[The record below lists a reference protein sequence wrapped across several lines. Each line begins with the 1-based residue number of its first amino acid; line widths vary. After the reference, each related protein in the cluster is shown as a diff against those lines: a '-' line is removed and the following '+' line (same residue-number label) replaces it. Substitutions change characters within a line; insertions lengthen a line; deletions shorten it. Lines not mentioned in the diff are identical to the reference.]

1 LHCSIRIFA
10 DIVKH
15 INFLRMFGFHL
26 LIRILFILLPF
37 CFSVA
42 TIAQD
47 TLLSILKEEL
57 EREVSELGKQKN
69 PPYYI
74 DYRVD
79 EMESFT
85 IRTSFGS
92 LVEKNNNIGRLLTT
106 TVRVGDY
113 HFDNT
118 HEFTGELSNPYLNT
132 PYSSPMP
139 LEDEPSAIKQ
149 ILWRTTDQ
157 AYKNALSAFAGA
169 QTRNTNPEKDNAL
182 ADFSSESPNSYYEPP
197 FPYNEPEFY
206 ANEWISRLKEYT
218 MLFNDDSLI
227 FHCEASFQFVK
238 NRKYFI
244 SSENCQIV
252 QNQSYARL
260 YFMASIK
267 HETGNVFPLTKS
279 FTAFTP
285 AELPD
290 HDTILKDIESLYLK
304 LQELKSSPMAEPYA
318 GPAILSSE
326 AAGVFFHEIF
336 GHRIEGHRLEQA
348 SDAQTFKDKIENKVL
363 PESFQ
368 VISDPTLFHFHGQ
381 DLIGA
386 YKYDDQ
392 GVEAQKVVV
401 VENGKLKQFLM
412 SRRPIK
418 GFLNSS
424 GHGRAQAGFA
434 PVSRQSN
441 LIIESNNAYT
451 ENELRKQLIK
461 ECKKQNKN
469 YGYYFKE
476 VIGGL
481 TVTDRY
487 NTNMFNIKPVEV
499 YRIYIDGRPDELVS
513 GVELIGTPLT
523 MFSNIVSAGNEQKVF
538 TGFCGAESGHVPV
551 TAISPAL
558 FVRKIETQK
567 IPEFDS
573 KLPIL
578 SSP

>member
-1 LHCSIRIFA
+1 MC
-10 DIVKH
+10 
-15 INFLRMFGFHL
+15 GFHIL
-26 LIRILFILLPF
+26 TRSLIILLS
-37 CFSVA
+37 FSFSLA

-57 EREVSELGKQKN
+57 EREVSELGKQKI

-79 EMESFT
+79 EIESFA

-92 LVEKNNNIGRLLTT
+92 LVEKNNNKGRLLTT

-113 HFDNT
+113 DFDNT

-169 QTRNTNPEKDNAL
+169 QTRNTNPEKDNVL
-182 ADFSSESPNSYYEPP
+182 ADFSAESANSYYESP
-197 FPYNEPEFY
+197 FPDNEAEFD
-206 ANEWISRLKEYT
+206 ANEWISRLKKYT
-218 MLFNDDSLI
+218 ILFDDDSLI

-244 SSENCQIV
+244 SSENTQIV

-279 FTAFTP
+279 YTAFMPT
-285 AELPD
+285 ELPD

-336 GHRIEGHRLEQA
+336 GHRIEGHRLEKA
-348 SDAQTFKDKIENKVL
+348 SDAQTFKDKIGNKVL

-368 VISDPTLFHFHGQ
+368 VISDPTLFQFHGQ

-412 SRRPIK
+412 SRRPTK
-418 GFLNSS
+418 EFVNSS

-441 LIIESNNAYT
+441 LIIESNKAYT

-481 TVTDRY
+481 TITDRY

-499 YRIYIDGRPDELVS
+499 YKIYIDGRLDELVS

-538 TGFCGAESGHVPV
+538 TGFCGAESGHIPV